1 MYIKKENRKFH
12 STKISYMIKSY
23 QLPKDVRY
31 GNERMET
38 VDKNVSVIT
47 DLDGSKIALINDVR
61 FQSRRG
67 IDWNAVE

>member
-1 MYIKKENRKFH
+1 
-12 STKISYMIKSY
+12 MIKSY